1 MLPTASVQQRQTSV
15 TTREC
20 YRHAGCKC
28 FRVLLTVPFWQG
40 RENSAH
46 FRTVNL
52 YGLRVDQDESGD
64 RRNRAPIDPGVNRAA
79 LDHDVAR
86 LQMHGLTVFQF
97 AVNLT

>member
-1 MLPTASVQQRQTSV
+1 MPSRFIDRLF
-15 TTREC
+15 
-20 YRHAGCKC
+20 G
-28 FRVLLTVPFWQG
+28 QG

-52 YGLRVDQDESGD
+52 DGLGIDQDESGD
-64 RRNRAPIDPGVNRAA
+64 RRNRAFIDPCVKRAA
-79 LDHDVAR
+79 LDHDVAG

>member
-1 MLPTASVQQRQTSV
+1 MQDVNAF
-15 TTREC
+15 
-20 YRHAGCKC
+20 A
-28 FRVLLTVPFWQG
+28 FLLTVSFWQG

-46 FRTVNL
+46 FHTVNL
-52 YGLRVDQDESGD
+52 DGLGIDQDESGD

-79 LDHDVAR
+79 LDHDVAG